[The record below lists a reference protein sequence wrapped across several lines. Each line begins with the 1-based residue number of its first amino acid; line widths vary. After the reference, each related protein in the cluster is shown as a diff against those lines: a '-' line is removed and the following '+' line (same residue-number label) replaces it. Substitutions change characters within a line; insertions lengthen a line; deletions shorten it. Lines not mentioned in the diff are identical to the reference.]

1 MRTAARHD
9 ELAKEDRMDD
19 IVGRLLRE
27 LPHTDKDRYDIAFAR
42 GRAQARSS
50 LVFSGLAVGLAVG
63 SAAMFLLDPQLGRGR
78 RVDLRERI
86 AGAVNQL
93 RETLAARRRDL
104 AREPTP
110 PSDAEPPAVEAT
122 TPWRTPPRS
131 AVAPRTA
138 RASGTDREPVAA
150 GAAEP

>member
-1 MRTAARHD
+1 
-9 ELAKEDRMDD
+9 MDD

-27 LPHTDKDRYDIAFAR
+27 LPDTDKDRYDIAFAR

-63 SAAMFLLDPQLGRGR
+63 SAAMFLLDPKLGRGR

-86 AGAVNQL
+86 AGAVNQV
-93 RETLAARRRDL
+93 RETLAARRERQGTGTVGAAPEL
-104 AREPTP
+104 GLLGGRS
-110 PSDAEPPAVEAT
+110 SDEEWRAAEAT

-131 AVAPRTA
+131 AVAPRLA

-150 GAAEP
+150 GAAES

>member
-1 MRTAARHD
+1 
-9 ELAKEDRMDD
+9 MDD

-27 LPHTDKDRYDIAFAR
+27 LPDTDKDRYDIAFAR

-86 AGAVNQL
+86 AGAVNQV
-93 RETLAARRRDL
+93 RETLATRRKDVEVPSTP
-104 AREPTP
+104 AIDTVQPATEP
-110 PSDAEPPAVEAT
+110 A

-131 AVAPRTA
+131 AVAPRIVTT
-138 RASGTDREPVAA
+138 SGPDREPVAA
-150 GAAEP
+150 VAVEP